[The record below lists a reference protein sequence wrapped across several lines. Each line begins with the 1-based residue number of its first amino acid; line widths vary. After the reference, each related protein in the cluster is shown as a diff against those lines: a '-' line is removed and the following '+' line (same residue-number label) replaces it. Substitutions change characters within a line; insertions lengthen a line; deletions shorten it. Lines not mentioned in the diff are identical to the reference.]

1 MLIQG
6 KHSFLSTQNYL
17 LDKKTSLEKE
27 KSNLNKDIFFNRE
40 LSWLSF
46 NNRVL
51 QEAKDINVPLLERLK
66 FLAIY
71 SSNLDEFFRVRV
83 ASLRSLLAL
92 KTKSQKKLQFDP
104 QKLLE
109 DIKQKVNKQQ
119 DEFGRIYR
127 EAILPELKKNKIHIV
142 DDKNIP
148 KSSKKYLQSFFTDKV
163 IPAIQ
168 TVMLDIDEHSTF
180 LQNKALYFA
189 VCLTKMDQPVKLS
202 ENVNVENDYAIV
214 EIPSDK
220 VGRFISLPAIKGK
233 NYVMFLD
240 DVIKLFLPDI
250 FPSHNIVSCYAI
262 KLTRD
267 AELYIDDEFTGNL
280 LAKIKKGLSKRKT
293 GVPSRFLYDNK
304 MPKSFLKFL
313 RETLNLKKDD
323 LIEGGRYHNFN
334 DFFSFPNFTL
344 TKLEYESLPPIVSKD
359 FDDYTS
365 VFDAIS
371 ENDILLSF
379 PYQSYEYVIKFL
391 EEAAN
396 DHDVKSIQITLYR
409 VASVSLVIR
418 SLLKAV
424 ENGKKVTAFVEVKA
438 RFDEE
443 SNFSS
448 GEALQNGGV
457 NVLYSFPGLKVH
469 SKLCVVERVE
479 KGKINF
485 YTYLGTGNFNE
496 KTARIYCD
504 HALITKDKQIAKD
517 ANNVFKFL
525 LNKDDE
531 QSFEK
536 LLVAPFNFRST
547 FVQLIDD
554 EINNSR
560 DGKKAEITIKLNSIE
575 DRKMIKKLYE
585 ASQAG
590 VKIRI
595 IVRGIC
601 CLIPGKK
608 GLSENI
614 SVLSIVD
621 RFLEHAR
628 IYVFHNN
635 GEKLM
640 FVASADWM
648 RRNLSR
654 RIEVGFPIL
663 DNKVKSHLLK
673 LIELQW
679 NDNTKARKIDAV
691 QKDNYKTTRSKKKIR
706 SQYDIYDY
714 VHEVNSE

>member
-1 MLIQG
+1 
-6 KHSFLSTQNYL
+6 LSNKITA
-17 LDKKTSLEKE
+17 LEKV
-27 KSNLNKDIFFNRE
+27 KPNKDIFFNRE

-46 NNRVL
+46 NYRVL
-51 QEAKDINVPLLERLK
+51 QEAKDKNIPLLERLK

-92 KTKSQKKLQFDP
+92 KTKTQKKLQFDP
-104 QKLLE
+104 QELL
-109 DIKQKVNKQQ
+109 DGIKQTVNKQQ
-119 DEFGRIYR
+119 EEFGRIYR
-127 EAILPELKKNKIHIV
+127 EEILPELKKKNIYIV
-142 DDKNIP
+142 DNKNFP
-148 KSSKKYLQSFFTDKV
+148 KSSKKYLQSYFSDKV
-163 IPAIQ
+163 VPFIH
-168 TVMLDIDEHSTF
+168 TLLLDKDRHSTF
-180 LQNKALYFA
+180 LHNKALYFA
-189 VCLTKMDQPVKLS
+189 VCLTEKVQPSRK
-202 ENVNVENDYAIV
+202 NKNAIVEHEYAIV

-220 VGRFISLPAIKGK
+220 LGRFITLPTNNGK

-250 FPSHNIVSCYAI
+250 FPSHKIVSCYSI

-304 MPKSFLKFL
+304 MPKYFLKFL

-334 DFFSFPNFTL
+334 NFFSFPNFNL
-344 TKLEYESLPPIVSKD
+344 TKLEYEPLPPIVSKD
-359 FDDYTS
+359 FDKHNS

-371 ENDILLSF
+371 EKDVLLSF
-379 PYQSYEYVIKFL
+379 PYQSYGYVVKFL

-396 DHDVKSIQITLYR
+396 DPDVKSIKITLYR
-409 VASVSLVIR
+409 VASESLVIR

-424 ENGKKVTAFVEVKA
+424 ENAKKVTAFVEVKA

-448 GEALQNGGV
+448 GKALQNGGV

-469 SKLCVVERVE
+469 SKLCIIERVE
-479 KGKINF
+479 NGKTNF

-496 KTARIYCD
+496 KTARVYCD
-504 HALITKDKQIAKD
+504 HALFTKDKQIAND

-525 LNKDDE
+525 LKKDDE
-531 QSFEK
+531 QSFDK
-536 LLVAPFNFRST
+536 LLVAPFNLRST
-547 FVQLIDD
+547 FVQLIDS
-554 EINNSR
+554 EINNAR

-608 GLSENI
+608 ELSENI
-614 SVLSIVD
+614 SVVSIVD

-628 IYVFHNN
+628 ICVFHNG

-640 FVASADWM
+640 YVASADWM

-654 RIEVGFPIL
+654 RIEVAFPIL
-663 DNKVKSHLLK
+663 DKKIKAQLLR
-673 LIELQW
+673 LIELQL
-679 NDNTKARKIDAV
+679 NDNTKARVIDIE
-691 QKDNYKTTRSKKKIR
+691 QKNKYKTSRSKKKIR
-706 SQYDIYDY
+706 SQYEIY
-714 VHEVNSE
+714 EFIRSLN